1 MKTLRLVVG
10 CLVLGMMGCGGD
22 ADSVA
27 PANVRVVEGV
37 TEGESVSGS
46 RLLRASAEDNSGTV
60 ARVEF
65 FVSGASACVDAVA
78 RNSGSTFSCTWD
90 SSTTSPGNHQ
100 LTVKAQD
107 AAGNSTVSA
116 PISFTVL
123 PPNRAPTL
131 GPVAS
136 TQMTLN
142 EGSSASLSVT
152 ATDPDGDMLTYSW
165 TQSPFSPLGMFAD
178 GSSSTASWTAPF
190 VSRDTTF
197 ALKVTVSDGK
207 GGSTQGTVSVTVV
220 NVPALNQAPIV
231 DAAISVDTQGLVAG
245 KSLPLY
251 ISARDPDGDPLTY
264 TWTTEPSGA
273 GTFTR
278 PNQASAEWRS
288 GELDK
293 PAAYTL
299 KVTVSD
305 GSRAET
311 RSVNVEVGVP
321 LYARDIEP
329 IWSSKC
335 SACHNE
341 YGAEG
346 LNLQE
351 GKSHASLMAPAVGQ
365 CAAGP
370 RVTPGRP
377 DESLLVVRISGDAC
391 GRRMPM
397 GDPDYFDLNPGEL
410 TQIRSWILA
419 GALDN

>member
-1 MKTLRLVVG
+1 
-10 CLVLGMMGCGGD
+10 MMGCGGD

-27 PANVRVVEGV
+27 PVNVRVVEGV

-46 RLLRASAEDNSGTV
+46 RLLRATAEDNSGAV

-65 FVSGASACVDAVA
+65 FVSGSPACVDAVA

-90 SSTTSPGNHQ
+90 SSTTSPGTHQ

-107 AAGNSTVSA
+107 AAGNNTVSA

-131 GPVAS
+131 GPVATTHTS
-136 TQMTLN
+136 LN

-152 ATDPDGDMLTYSW
+152 ATDPDGDTLTYSW
-165 TQSPFSPLGMFAD
+165 TQSPFSPLGTFAE

-197 ALKVTVSDGK
+197 VLKVAVSDGK

-231 DAAISVDTQGLVAG
+231 DAAIGVDTQGLVAG

-251 ISARDPDGDPLTY
+251 ISARDLDGDPLTY
-264 TWTTEPSGA
+264 SWTTEPSGA
-273 GTFTR
+273 GSFTR

-288 GELDK
+288 GELDR
-293 PAAYTL
+293 PASYTL

-305 GSRAET
+305 GARSET

-329 IWSSKC
+329 IWSAQC
-335 SACHNE
+335 SNCHNE

-351 GKSHASLMAPAVGQ
+351 GKSHASLMASGVGQ

-377 DESLLVVRISGDAC
+377 DESLLVSRISGDSC
-391 GRRMPM
+391 GRRMPL
-397 GDPDYFDLNPGEL
+397 GNPDYFDLHPGEL

>member
-1 MKTLRLVVG
+1 MKALRLVVG

-27 PANVRVVEGV
+27 PVNVRVVEGV
-37 TEGESVSGS
+37 TAGEGVSGS
-46 RLLRASAEDNSGTV
+46 RVLRATAEDNSGTV

-65 FVSGASACVDAVA
+65 LVSGASACVDATA
-78 RNSGSTFSCTWD
+78 RSSGSTFSCTWD
-90 SSTTSPGNHQ
+90 ASSTPPGSHQ

-136 TQMTLN
+136 TQTTLN
-142 EGSSASLSVT
+142 EGSTASLSVT
-152 ATDPDGDMLTYSW
+152 ATDPDGDTLTYSW
-165 TQSPFSPLGMFAD
+165 TQSPFSPLGTFAE

-190 VSRDTTF
+190 ISSNTTF
-197 ALKVTVSDGK
+197 VLKVTVSDGK
-207 GGSTQGTVSVTVV
+207 GGSAQGTVSVTVV

-245 KSLPLY
+245 KVLPVY

-264 TWTTEPSGA
+264 SWTTEPGGA

-305 GSRAET
+305 GSRSET

-329 IWSSKC
+329 IWSAKC
-335 SACHNE
+335 SDCHNE
-341 YGAEG
+341 HGSEG
-346 LNLQE
+346 LNLQA
-351 GKSHASLMAPAVGQ
+351 GKSHASLMAAGVGQ

-377 DESLLVVRISGDAC
+377 DESLLVTRISGDAC

-397 GDPDYFDLNPGEL
+397 GDSDYFDLNPGEL

>member
-1 MKTLRLVVG
+1 
-10 CLVLGMMGCGGD
+10 MMGCGD

-27 PANVRVVEGV
+27 PVNVRVVEGV

-46 RLLRASAEDNSGTV
+46 RLLRATAEDNSGTV

-65 FVSGASACVDAVA
+65 SVSGSPVCVDAAA
-78 RNSGSTFSCTWD
+78 RGSGSTFSCTWD
-90 SSTTSPGNHQ
+90 SSTTPPGSHQ

-107 AAGNSTVSA
+107 AAGNSTLSA

-123 PPNRAPTL
+123 PSNRAPTL
-131 GPVAS
+131 GPV
-136 TQMTLN
+136 TTTRTTLD
-142 EGSSASLSVT
+142 EGSSVNLSVT
-152 ATDPDGDMLTYSW
+152 ATDPDGDTLTYSW
-165 TQSPFSPLGMFAD
+165 TQSPFAPLGTFAE
-178 GSSSTASWTAPF
+178 GSNSAPSWTAPF
-190 VSRDTTF
+190 ISRDTNF
-197 ALKVTVSDGK
+197 LLKVTVSDGK

-231 DAAISVDTQGLVAG
+231 DADISVDTQGLVAG
-245 KSLPLY
+245 KSLPVY

-264 TWTTEPSGA
+264 SWATEPPGA
-273 GTFTR
+273 GFFTR

-305 GSRAET
+305 GSRSET

-329 IWSSKC
+329 IWSAQC

-346 LNLQE
+346 LNLQA
-351 GKSHASLMAPAVGQ
+351 GKSHASLMASGVGQ

-370 RVTPGRP
+370 RVTPNRP
-377 DESLLVVRISGDAC
+377 DESLLVSRISSDAC
-391 GRRMPM
+391 GRRMPL
-397 GDPDYFDLNPGEL
+397 GNPDYFDLNPGEL